1 MKSARGVG
9 TVGVVSVV
17 AQPINAATTPAC
29 GNQRQG
35 LREFLILPCSIERIV
50 ILQVFSTSLIAW
62 KWMRRN

>member
-17 AQPINAATTPAC
+17 AQPIKAATTPAC

-35 LREFLILPCSIERIV
+35 LRGFLIPPCSIERIV
-50 ILQVFSTSLIAW
+50 ILCYD
-62 KWMRRN
+62 